1 MSARSTILSNI
12 RRSLGANG
20 SDAGRRA
27 IVIARLDRPP
37 RGIVPERG
45 QLPQDDRVKLFQE
58 MAEKVSASVTRLASS
73 DAIPGAIATYLRDQ
87 NLPAAIRMGDDAML
101 TALPWK
107 ATPQIE
113 IARGPSK
120 GDDAVTVSHALAGIA
135 ETGTLALVSG
145 PDNPTTLNFLPETHI
160 VVLQAENIVGDYE
173 TVWDTIRARYG
184 KGDMPRTINMI
195 TGPSRSADIEQTI
208 LLGAHGP
215 RQLHVVIVG
224 ED

>member
-1 MSARSTILSNI
+1 MSARGTILTNI

-45 QLPQDDRVKLFQE
+45 QLPQNDRVKLFQE
-58 MAEKVSASVTRLASS
+58 MAEKVSASVTRVASS
-73 DAIPGAIATYLRDQ
+73 DAIPGAITTYLRDQ

-113 IARGPSK
+113 VSRGPSK
-120 GDDAVTVSHALAGIA
+120 GDDAVTVELICEANGWRPVEMKRNKNGAFRTKMRFPKEGEFQFLYRVNEQGWLNDDTADEQRANGFG
-135 ETGTLALVSG
+135 GTNS
-145 PDNPTTLNFLPETHI
+145 
-160 VVLQAENIVGDYE
+160 VLHTAPL
-173 TVWDTIRARYG
+173 R
-184 KGDMPRTINMI
+184 
-195 TGPSRSADIEQTI
+195 
-208 LLGAHGP
+208 
-215 RQLHVVIVG
+215 
-224 ED
+224 